1 MLPLCTVL
9 SFLLNASLRK
19 TLYKTWLLVQY
30 PFLPFSYFFSY
41 FSCFLSFSTIIFS
54 ATTSFARMGI
64 FYFGGKSIIPQID
77 TPRVCATRVLCM
89 ELDPLQDGLAPVSW
103 KLNVPVG
110 KHADPLVWT
119 VRDSSFICN
128 HFRQSIHLLSPYALY
143 NFNPTTIIF

>member
-1 MLPLCTVL
+1 MFLVLPLCTVL

-30 PFLPFSYFFSY
+30 PFLPFSYFFSS

-119 VRDSSFICN
+119 VRDSSFICI
-128 HFRQSIHLLSPYALY
+128 HFRRSIHPLSPYSL
-143 NFNPTTIIF
+143 

>member
-1 MLPLCTVL
+1 MFLVLPLCTVL

-30 PFLPFSYFFSY
+30 PFLPFSYFFSS

-128 HFRQSIHLLSPYALY
+128 HFRQSIHPLSPYTL
-143 NFNPTTIIF
+143 